1 MSTQLPL
8 TTPDIKAVRTAL
20 GIGGVLLVVLGVLVL
35 LWPGKTAV
43 VVTAMFAI
51 YAVAAGLVYAGLG
64 LFSKTK
70 GGWSRIGH
78 IVLGLLFVVSGI
90 VAFSNLAVTTAWFAT
105 FVGLLVGIMWI
116 VEGVVALSTL
126 GDASSKIWTIV
137 FAAISI
143 IAGATLLLSP
153 LWGAIVLWWI
163 FGISAVVLG
172 ILQITRAFTFGKA

>member
-8 TTPDIKAVRTAL
+8 TRPDIKGIRTAF
-20 GIGGVLLVVLGVLVL
+20 GIGGVLLVILGVLVL

-64 LFSKTK
+64 IFSKTR

-90 VAFSNLAVTTAWFAT
+90 VAFANLAVTTAWFAT

-153 LWGAIVLWWI
+153 LWGAIILWWV